1 MRWVGKLAT
10 FASLLSLPCV
20 VRAAGPIP
28 DPIVKGNITIGLGTL
43 ATGLTSPVDL
53 LPAPDNPNKLLV
65 VDQTGKVNV
74 IQNGVLQS
82 TPFLDYT
89 SRLVSLMPAYD
100 ERGLLGM
107 AFSPEYNQV
116 GSPGFHKVYVYA
128 SEPANTGTATFTVP
142 DIGASTFDNQGVLSE
157 FTVGATGS
165 IDFSTRRELFR
176 NNHPQFN
183 HNGGQLAFGPDGD
196 LYMGIGDGGNANDV
210 GPGHNATTGNAQDT
224 TRIEGKVLRIDPLGN
239 NSANGQYGIPASNPF
254 ANGVGGLPE
263 IYAYGFR
270 NPYRMSF
277 DGNTLLV
284 ADVGQDNVEEVDNVK
299 NGQNYGWNTK
309 EGTFLFDK
317 TNGHVSVDTVG
328 HPSLTD
334 PILEYDHDEGIATV
348 GGFVY
353 HGSGIPA
360 LDGKYVFGDF
370 SRSFGAPDGRIFY
383 ADLSTGQINEF
394 NYAGMSSLGL
404 FVKGFGED
412 ANGEIYLLGSK
423 TLGPAG
429 NTGVVVEIL
438 APSQV
443 RWRWAL
449 ALYFSA
455 QTPGLRYA
463 EDPDGLTPICRATDP
478 PLRST
483 LEAASV

>member
-1 MRWVGKLAT
+1 M
-10 FASLLSLPCV
+10 
-20 VRAAGPIP
+20 
-28 DPIVKGNITIGLGTL
+28 
-43 ATGLTSPVDL
+43 
-53 LPAPDNPNKLLV
+53 
-65 VDQTGKVNV
+65 
-74 IQNGVLQS
+74 
-82 TPFLDYT
+82 
-89 SRLVSLMPAYD
+89 
-100 ERGLLGM
+100 
-107 AFSPEYNQV
+107 
-116 GSPGFHKVYVYA
+116 
-128 SEPANTGTATFTVP
+128 
-142 DIGASTFDNQGVLSE
+142 LSE

-196 LYMGIGDGGNANDV
+196 LYMGLGDGGNANDV

-328 HPSLTD
+328 HPNLTD

-404 FVKGFGED
+404 FIKGFGED

-438 APSQV
+438 APEPGAAGSGG
-443 RWRWAL
+443 WRRI
-449 ALYFSA
+449 YS
-455 QTPGLRYA
+455 R
-463 EDPDGLTPICRATDP
+463 R
-478 PLRST
+478 RR
-483 LEAASV
+483 V